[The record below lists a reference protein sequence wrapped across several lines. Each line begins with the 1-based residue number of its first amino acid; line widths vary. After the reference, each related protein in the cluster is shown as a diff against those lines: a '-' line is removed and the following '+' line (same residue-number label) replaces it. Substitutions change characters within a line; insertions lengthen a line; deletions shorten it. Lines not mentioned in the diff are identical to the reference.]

1 MERKLAQVLL
11 LGYQR
16 RVAHH
21 VRVQPFC
28 RSGWLRP
35 GLPWR
40 RGTGTPEARN
50 FWACRSCRLFAGCG
64 FPATRSSRSPR
75 WCWWPSYS
83 LAGER
88 QSQRQRSLLMQSAFR
103 RATEHGEIPA
113 GPSQGTYEISLARG
127 STAALPPA
135 APGNAGH
142 GAACGRPIR
151 TLTQIGSTD
160 KIVPRRMLL
169 DSRLASFGHCGWKVV
184 VMREAELGQ
193 RSHTRQCLTCKNKGC
208 IGHCR
213 FAKPIPTRSDAS
225 AGRAG

>member
-1 MERKLAQVLL
+1 
-11 LGYQR
+11 
-16 RVAHH
+16 
-21 VRVQPFC
+21 
-28 RSGWLRP
+28 
-35 GLPWR
+35 
-40 RGTGTPEARN
+40 
-50 FWACRSCRLFAGCG
+50 
-64 FPATRSSRSPR
+64 
-75 WCWWPSYS
+75 
-83 LAGER
+83 
-88 QSQRQRSLLMQSAFR
+88 MQSAFR

-113 GPSQGTYEISLARG
+113 GPTQGTYEISLARG

-213 FAKPIPTRSDAS
+213 FAKPIPKRAPMPLRGVPDKATTLPRLAYPISFTQTVLERLTVKPQS
-225 AGRAG
+225 GRETDDRI